1 MAQPSRMATIVAATD
16 FSGTAEGATD
26 WGAQLARTH
35 GARLVLVHALLP
47 AITPTAAPE
56 FVPLPVEIYEEER
69 RAVKEALEKRA
80 AALRQTGCTVETQ
93 LEIGPAVSTI
103 LDATLRCK
111 ADLLV
116 VGTRGLTGFKRILMG
131 STAARLVRDAS
142 CPVLTV
148 HPEATRHRPVH
159 RILVPTDFSQD
170 AARALEAAGRILG
183 PVTDHARVT
192 LLHVYRTTQ
201 DIVTPWPA
209 PVLVEA
215 SRDVETEARKLLDE
229 TAAPLRELGI
239 EVVVQAR
246 AGYPPEVIDEEARR
260 IAADVIA
267 MGTHGRSGLKRLFL
281 GSTAER
287 VLPAAPCPVLTV
299 REGDGAEATRPSA

>member
-56 FVPLPVEIYEEER
+56 FVPLPAEIYEEER

-103 LDATLRCK
+103 LDATLRYK

-116 VGTRGLTGFKRILMG
+116 VGTRGLTGFKRILVG

-183 PVTDHARVT
+183 PVIDHARVT

-215 SRDVETEARKLLDE
+215 SRDVETGAGSCSTR
-229 TAAPLRELGI
+229 PLRRPEP
-239 EVVVQAR
+239 ASKSSSRR
-246 AGYPPEVIDEEARR
+246 AGYPAEVIDEEARR

>member
-16 FSGTAEGATD
+16 FSDAAGGAAE

-35 GARLVLVHALLP
+35 AARLVLVHALLP
-47 AITPTAAPE
+47 PVSPTAAPE
-56 FVPLPVEIYEEER
+56 FVPLPPHIYEEER

-80 AALRQTGCTVETQ
+80 EELRRTGCTVETQ
-93 LEIGPAVSTI
+93 LEIGPAAWTI
-103 LDATLRCK
+103 LDAIERCK

-116 VGTRGLTGFKRILMG
+116 VGTRGLTGFKRILIG

-148 HPEATRHRPVH
+148 HPDATQHRPVH
-159 RILVPTDFSQD
+159 RILVPTDFSKD

-192 LLHVYRTTQ
+192 LLHVYRTTPE
-201 DIVTPWPA
+201 IVTPWPA
-209 PVLVEA
+209 PVLMEA
-215 SRDVETEARKLLDE
+215 SRDVETEARKLLEE

-239 EVVVQAR
+239 EVDVLAR
-246 AGYPPEVIDEEARR
+246 AGYPPEAIDEEARR
-260 IAADVIA
+260 IGADVIA

-299 REGDGAEATRPSA
+299 RNTDRTEATRPSA

>member
-1 MAQPSRMATIVAATD
+1 MAQATHLETVVAVTD
-16 FSGTAEGATD
+16 FSSAAEGAVD

-35 GARLVLVHALLP
+35 AARLVLVHALLP
-47 AITPTAAPE
+47 PVSPTAAPE
-56 FVPLPVEIYEEER
+56 FVPLPAEIYEEER
-69 RAVKEALEKRA
+69 RAAETALESRA
-80 AALRQTGCTVETQ
+80 ASLRQAGCRVETE

-103 LDATLRCK
+103 LDALARWK
-111 ADLLV
+111 ADVLV
-116 VGTRGLTGFKRILMG
+116 AGTRGLTGFKRILLG
-131 STAARLVRDAS
+131 STAARLVREAP

-148 HPEATRHRPVH
+148 HPDEAARHRPVH
-159 RILVPTDFSQD
+159 RILVPTDFSED
-170 AARALEAAGRILG
+170 AKLALETAGRILG
-183 PVTDHARVT
+183 PVTEHARVT

-201 DIVTPWPA
+201 EIVTPWPA
-209 PVLVEA
+209 PVLIEA
-215 SRDVETEARKLLDE
+215 TRDIEADARKLLEE

-239 EVVVQAR
+239 DVDVLAR
-246 AGYPPEVIDEEARR
+246 GGYPPEVIDEEARR

-299 REGDGAEATRPSA
+299 REGRD